1 MYLHFDPINWSKC
14 LILSPNLPNYMI
26 VYFPRGNFP
35 VIKFP
40 IGNNNTDVPAGLRVV
55 VVWELL
61 KVALSMGNSKIW
73 FGVLEYDCADTTSS
87 VAEFS
92 VGTGLA
98 TIQHL
103 FPLLIHEIHLN
114 EGHSAVI
121 THLTCNLVNFEL
133 PNRFL

>member
-1 MYLHFDPINWSKC
+1 
-14 LILSPNLPNYMI
+14 MI

-73 FGVLEYDCADTTSS
+73 FGVLEYDCADATSS

-92 VGTGLA
+92 VGTQVVWRSIETKKMCKINCAVNMVVG
-98 TIQHL
+98 
-103 FPLLIHEIHLN
+103 HEI
-114 EGHSAVI
+114 
-121 THLTCNLVNFEL
+121 T
-133 PNRFL
+133 